1 MLGQLEGKWVGGR
14 GSFTDFLVFHSHAG
28 EEAVT
33 IRRGAV
39 NEVGY
44 GRCGVVNYSVSVCL
58 APSLRL
64 HFTCRSKLRK
74 LLMTTRAGKMQVSSW
89 ESLNDAALVE

>member
-14 GSFTDFLVFHSHAG
+14 GSFTDFLVFHSYAG

-74 LLMTTRAGKMQVSSW
+74 LLMTTRANKMQVSGG

>member
-1 MLGQLEGKWVGGR
+1 MWGW
-14 GSFTDFLVFHSHAG
+14 GSFTDFLVSQSHAG
-28 EEAVT
+28 KEAVT

-39 NEVGY
+39 NQVGY
-44 GRCGVVNYSVSVCL
+44 GRCGVAHYTGSVFL
-58 APSLRL
+58 ASSLRL

>member
-1 MLGQLEGKWVGGR
+1 MPEQLEGKWVGGR

-74 LLMTTRAGKMQVSSW
+74 LLMTTRASKMQVSSE

>member
-33 IRRGAV
+33 IRIGAV

-74 LLMTTRAGKMQVSSW
+74 LLMTTSRADNMQVSSG
-89 ESLNDAALVE
+89 

>member
-1 MLGQLEGKWVGGR
+1 MGGEWE
-14 GSFTDFLVFHSHAG
+14 SFTDFLVSQSHAG

-39 NEVGY
+39 NQVGY
-44 GRCGVVNYSVSVCL
+44 GRYGVAHYIGSVFL

-74 LLMTTRAGKMQVSSW
+74 LLMTTRAGKMQVSSG
-89 ESLNDAALVE
+89 ESWNNAALVE

>member
-1 MLGQLEGKWVGGR
+1 MGGW
-14 GSFTDFLVFHSHAG
+14 GSFGDYLVSQYHAG

-39 NEVGY
+39 NQVGY
-44 GRCGVVNYSVSVCL
+44 GRCGVAHCIDSVFLVR
-58 APSLRL
+58 SLGL
-64 HFTCRSKLRK
+64 HFTCRSKPRK

>member
-1 MLGQLEGKWVGGR
+1 MLGQLEGKWVGAR

-33 IRRGAV
+33 IRRGDV
-39 NEVGY
+39 NEVGC

-64 HFTCRSKLRK
+64 HFTCKSKLRK
-74 LLMTTRAGKMQVSSW
+74 LLMMTRASKMQVSSG

>member
-14 GSFTDFLVFHSHAG
+14 GSVTDFLVFHSHAG

>member
-1 MLGQLEGKWVGGR
+1 MGGEWE
-14 GSFTDFLVFHSHAG
+14 SFTDFLVSQSHAG

-44 GRCGVVNYSVSVCL
+44 GRCGVVNYSGSVL
-58 APSLRL
+58 RALSLRF

-74 LLMTTRAGKMQVSSW
+74 LLITTRTGKMQVSSG

>member
-1 MLGQLEGKWVGGR
+1 MGGW
-14 GSFTDFLVFHSHAG
+14 GSFTDFLVSQSHAG
-28 EEAVT
+28 EEAVM

-44 GRCGVVNYSVSVCL
+44 GTCGVVNYSVSVCL

-89 ESLNDAALVE
+89 ESLNDAALVEKWGG

>member
-14 GSFTDFLVFHSHAG
+14 GSFADFLVFHSHAG
-28 EEAVT
+28 EETVT
-33 IRRGAV
+33 IRRGTV

-58 APSLRL
+58 ALSLRL
-64 HFTCRSKLRK
+64 HLTCRSKLRK
-74 LLMTTRAGKMQVSSW
+74 LLMTTRAGKMQVSSG
-89 ESLNDAALVE
+89 ESLNDAGLLE

>member
-1 MLGQLEGKWVGGR
+1 MGAR
-14 GSFTDFLVFHSHAG
+14 GSFTDFLAFHSHAG

-44 GRCGVVNYSVSVCL
+44 GRCEAVNYSGSVFL

-74 LLMTTRAGKMQVSSW
+74 LLITTRAGKMQVSSW
-89 ESLNDAALVE
+89 ESLSDAALVE

>member
-1 MLGQLEGKWVGGR
+1 MGGR
-14 GSFTDFLVFHSHAG
+14 ESFTDFLVYHSHAG
-28 EEAVT
+28 EEAMT

-44 GRCGVVNYSVSVCL
+44 GRCGVVNYSGSIFL
-58 APSLRL
+58 EPSLQL
-64 HFTCRSKLRK
+64 HFTCRLKLRK
-74 LLMTTRAGKMQVSSW
+74 LLMTTRAGKMQVGSW